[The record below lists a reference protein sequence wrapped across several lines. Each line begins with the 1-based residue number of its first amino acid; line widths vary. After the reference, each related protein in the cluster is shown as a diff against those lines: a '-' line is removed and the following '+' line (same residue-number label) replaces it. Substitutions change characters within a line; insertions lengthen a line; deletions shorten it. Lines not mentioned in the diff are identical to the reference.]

1 MEDLNEFKDLLQH
14 SEFRLMIRNAVIETI
29 SQIRSSPEHDLKAIL
44 HKLKGSGLTLK
55 DIPDL
60 LESFRFM
67 VLVFDNKELL
77 GDLIS
82 DLDIN
87 IVENY
92 VTEFLALADKHGGA

>member
-1 MEDLNEFKDLLQH
+1 MEDLNEFKYLLQH

-29 SQIRSSPEHDLKAIL
+29 SQIRSSPEDDLKTIL

-55 DIPDL
+55 DIPDF

-92 VTEFLALADKHGGA
+92 VTEFLALADKQGDA